1 MKRAA
6 DSMPSGLTGLKIVS
20 EIKQN
25 SRRVRD
31 LGANRGGVDLRY
43 ADLSRRGEPQPK
55 LALSRTHSDDYKT
68 WNRVADDI
76 PSPLKCAHLEKC
88 SVFSYKLFHTEIDF

>member
-1 MKRAA
+1 MFATSAQIAA
-6 DSMPSGLTGLKIVS
+6 VLIFDTLTYLDEK
-20 EIKQN
+20 
-25 SRRVRD
+25 
-31 LGANRGGVDLRY
+31 
-43 ADLSRRGEPQPK
+43 GEPQPK